1 MKMDKIRF
9 EEASLDIYLVGKY
22 NRLMDI
28 LIGDRND
35 IINES
40 QEEKFLSSESLKK
53 NENFKIKINQNEE
66 MNQNLLVKDNKFNE
80 INLIKTNKKTDN
92 LEKLNKYVN
101 FIEYLDNFT
110 NHKAEI
116 NSNKD
121 LKNIFFNWCF
131 HFYSKESSDNFII
144 EDIKDKIHQNIDNIR
159 NNLLIVFV
167 DSISEIYEIINI
179 FKTINKEFHPLFLF
193 IMNNIEN
200 EIKINSLYEDIK
212 KYVFTNQIKM
222 FNLRNITIK
231 NYIDITK
238 NSDEKIVKSYILN
251 IYLYLINAWF
261 YYNNLG
267 DDYAFKDFINQG
279 GLNILLNEIINQNQI
294 KQEDENKGEGLFNI
308 LMLGRP
314 GVGKSTLIN
323 LISNSK
329 RSMEGRGISVTK
341 YIARY
346 AIKKYN
352 ISLYDSPGFEFDND
366 VEKIKDLLEEL
377 NMHLAKKRNQIHLIF
392 YLLSSQGGRD
402 FYETEKII
410 LKLLM
415 DNQIQTFF
423 LLTFCP
429 DKEFGN
435 EAKEVVEKDLKKIFY
450 ELGRNKGLLYLEK
463 KTKIFPVHLLD
474 EMNLSCQN
482 FGLKTVFEEAYNQFK
497 NYIID
502 DEDISKLKC
511 YIKNYIGAIVVDK
524 KNDNYFMTDDKQRIF
539 DILNKKENIIYRY
552 INDINDIL
560 DPAKEE
566 SVSCINQ
573 YSYACSILGSLGFV
587 TLSIIKSF
595 KKRLIVRL
603 AENFKKVIDDE
614 EKVVLAEMNSE
625 KIDETTF
632 EANIP
637 LYSSFVNYKEIQNL
651 GKYYMNK
658 FEKELNEE
666 GINGLAKYLIDLII
680 CYNNAIKSLIEI
692 GKNFNE

>member
-1 MKMDKIRF
+1 MGDKNSKKKKNNDMENYKKRIN
-9 EEASLDIYLVGKY
+9 EASLNIFIIGKY

-28 LIGDRND
+28 LIGNR
-35 IINES
+35 
-40 QEEKFLSSESLKK
+40 
-53 NENFKIKINQNEE
+53 
-66 MNQNLLVKDNKFNE
+66 KDNVNE
-80 INLIKTNKKTDN
+80 INEENFLVLDSENGSEKNANILISNNKSEEKNQILILEDIKEQKIDN
-92 LEKLNKYVN
+92 LKQNENLDFLEYLDK
-101 FIEYLDNFT
+101 FIEYKSQINSKEEFT
-110 NHKAEI
+110 II
-116 NSNKD
+116 NSN
-121 LKNIFFNWCF
+121 LNWTF
-131 HFYSKESSDNFII
+131 HFYSRKEYKLKNI

-231 NYIDITK
+231 NYIDITN

-429 DKEFGN
+429 DKEYGIQS
-435 EAKEVVEKDLKKIFY
+435 KEVVEKNLKKIFY
-450 ELGRNKGLLYLEK
+450 ELR
-463 KTKIFPVHLLD
+463 
-474 EMNLSCQN
+474 
-482 FGLKTVFEEAYNQFK
+482 
-497 NYIID
+497 
-502 DEDISKLKC
+502 
-511 YIKNYIGAIVVDK
+511 
-524 KNDNYFMTDDKQRIF
+524 
-539 DILNKKENIIYRY
+539 
-552 INDINDIL
+552 
-560 DPAKEE
+560 
-566 SVSCINQ
+566 
-573 YSYACSILGSLGFV
+573 
-587 TLSIIKSF
+587 
-595 KKRLIVRL
+595 
-603 AENFKKVIDDE
+603 
-614 EKVVLAEMNSE
+614 
-625 KIDETTF
+625 
-632 EANIP
+632 
-637 LYSSFVNYKEIQNL
+637 
-651 GKYYMNK
+651 
-658 FEKELNEE
+658 
-666 GINGLAKYLIDLII
+666 
-680 CYNNAIKSLIEI
+680 
-692 GKNFNE
+692 